1 MDLKFPVPLKA
12 RVLLWDLLEGNSFL
26 ELKVE
31 VPIGPCMLEKFVKD
45 LVSPFVNDLSLIDKT
60 NLHWQTIFDIEAEP
74 MGDRSPSIIDLDL
87 CLINQVHLHDHI
99 SNLELSVNPIFPL
112 IKIKL
117 QLFYHLQSSLES
129 YKPVQESLFL
139 QDGTVAFLGWSAL
152 VAEDVPSF
160 WVLQNNFQFIFL
172 HLL

>member
-1 MDLKFPVPLKA
+1 
-12 RVLLWDLLEGNSFL
+12 
-26 ELKVE
+26 
-31 VPIGPCMLEKFVKD
+31 
-45 LVSPFVNDLSLIDKT
+45 
-60 NLHWQTIFDIEAEP
+60 
-74 MGDRSPSIIDLDL
+74 MGDWSPSIIDLDL

-139 QDGTVAFLGWSAL
+139 QDGTVAFLG
-152 VAEDVPSF
+152 
-160 WVLQNNFQFIFL
+160 
-172 HLL
+172 